1 MSACILVLRALKDRK
16 SVHSAFVRTKL
27 LSLLFYFC
35 AFVRTLLLSA
45 FLSSFSFV
53 ASGATERKKER
64 GRERARE
71 REREREREKKCARS

>member
-1 MSACILVLRALKDRK
+1 VSACILVLRALKERK

-45 FLSSFSFV
+45 FLSSFSF
-53 ASGATERKKER
+53 
-64 GRERARE
+64 
-71 REREREREKKCARS
+71 RSY